1 MIKKF
6 LAVLLIVGIMVGSF
20 VMVVS
25 IQNGTLLSNSNGIQ
39 TEQPGEEPGDNEE
52 EQPNDNGDKNNTI
65 VLSQD
70 YIYF

>member
-1 MIKKF
+1 M
-6 LAVLLIVGIMVGSF
+6 LGSIA
-20 VMVVS
+20 MVVS
-25 IQNGTLLSNSNGIQ
+25 IQNGTLFPNSNETQ

-52 EQPNDNGDKNNTI
+52 EQPNDNEDKNNTI